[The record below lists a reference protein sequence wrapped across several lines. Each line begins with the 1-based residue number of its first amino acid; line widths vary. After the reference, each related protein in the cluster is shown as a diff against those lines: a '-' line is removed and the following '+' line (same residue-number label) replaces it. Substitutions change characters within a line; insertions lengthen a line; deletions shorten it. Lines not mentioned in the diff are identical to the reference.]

1 MKPLPA
7 AMAKINAI
15 TSLTES
21 CLASRLHSRPI
32 GSSEASIPTSTGSD
46 IDGPTQKSGLV
57 YYPIG
62 PYVSCQYKPGTYGG
76 RVMGSTQ

>member
-7 AMAKINAI
+7 AMAKINAM

-46 IDGPTQKSGLV
+46 IDGPTQKRGL
-57 YYPIG
+57 
-62 PYVSCQYKPGTYGG
+62 
-76 RVMGSTQ
+76 